1 MARKIN
7 VKLILELRDARLSRN
22 FIADSRHIARNTVSN
37 VFRIAN
43 ERNITYSD
51 VRSFSEAEVYSLFYP
66 DKHAVENIY
75 SLPDY
80 ELVHNELKKPGVKLS
95 ILFEE

>member
-7 VKLILELRDARLSRN
+7 VKLILELRDAQLSRN
-22 FIADSRHIARNTVSN
+22 FIADSRHIARNSVSD

-51 VRSFSEAEVYSLFYP
+51 VRSLSETEVYNLFYP
-66 DKHAVENIY
+66 DKHAVEDI
-75 SLPDY
+75 
-80 ELVHNELKKPGVKLS
+80 GR
-95 ILFEE
+95 